1 METNIV
7 SQPFSCILHI
17 QNCSITR
24 GGLPVTLEGRGVTM
38 LERALDVKCEVWPHP
53 SHLCPGHSLTLPVTL
68 KVSEARGRARQLSLV
83 IC

>member
-7 SQPFSCILHI
+7 SLPFSCILHI

-38 LERALDVKCEVWPHP
+38 LERALDVK
-53 SHLCPGHSLTLPVTL
+53 SGLTPPTSV
-68 KVSEARGRARQLSLV
+68 LV
-83 IC
+83 IASRFLSRLRSAKPEAELGSFRL